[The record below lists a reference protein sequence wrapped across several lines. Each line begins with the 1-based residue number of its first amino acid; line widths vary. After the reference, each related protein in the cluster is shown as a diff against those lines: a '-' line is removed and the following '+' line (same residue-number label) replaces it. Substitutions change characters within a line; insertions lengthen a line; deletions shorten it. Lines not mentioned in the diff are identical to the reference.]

1 MTSLNRGEMSFLS
14 KTFLQT
20 KYLTQDVLGT
30 IYDIARLKEYDLDDF
45 DRVAR
50 EIRGDFTEI
59 KWRVEEQMKEYEF
72 GR

>member
-1 MTSLNRGEMSFLS
+1 MTSLNRGELSFLS

-59 KWRVEEQMKEYEF
+59 KWRVEEQLREYEW
-72 GR
+72 

>member
-30 IYDIARLKEYDLDDF
+30 IYDIARSKEYDLDDF
-45 DRVAR
+45 NRISR
-50 EIRGDFTEI
+50 EIRDDFIEV
-59 KWRVEEQMKEYEF
+59 KWRVDEQLKEYEF

>member
-30 IYDIARLKEYDLDDF
+30 IYDIARLKEYDIDDF

-59 KWRVEEQMKEYEF
+59 KWRVEEQLREYKF
-72 GR
+72 